1 MTVVIGVVIGVSNA
15 SGGDFMRYEVM
26 TGVERRRR
34 WSDEEK
40 LSVLG
45 QVGVD
50 GETVASVARQHDITR
65 QHIYQWRREMRRK
78 GLMSPRDPML
88 VPVEVAED
96 AVSDSGKD
104 HSGSVDHI
112 EVVLTNGRSLRG
124 RATMSDVQWIRLIR
138 IAEVA

>member
-1 MTVVIGVVIGVSNA
+1 MTVVIGVVIDVSNA

-34 WSDEEK
+34 WTGEEK

-50 GETVASVARQHDITR
+50 GETVASIARRHDITR

-78 GLMSPRDPML
+78 GLVSARRAAPMEL
-88 VPVEVAED
+88 AASRRQP
-96 AVSDSGKD
+96 
-104 HSGSVDHI
+104 
-112 EVVLTNGRSLRG
+112 NGCCGPKPADYSAPAFRR
-124 RATMSDVQWIRLIR
+124 
-138 IAEVA
+138 